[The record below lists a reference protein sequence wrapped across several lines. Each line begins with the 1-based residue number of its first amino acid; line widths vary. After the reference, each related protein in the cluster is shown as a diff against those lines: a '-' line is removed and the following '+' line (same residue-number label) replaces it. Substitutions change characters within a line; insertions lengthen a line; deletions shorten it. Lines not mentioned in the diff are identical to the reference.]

1 MIKSQ
6 EWTVF
11 QSFCLHTSGN
21 LIRPFSNVLYIAA
34 VCAPTPSSFLCR
46 RNLDLRI
53 CQKSCYLY
61 GMIALNWCYIP
72 KQNREYRSQ
81 VLKLFFSGILWCI
94 KNNFLFL
101 FVTWNV
107 FLSPPIFCYLSSI
120 WLMRHLQSFVQGWS
134 VLHKHF
140 ALFLSLSMSIFK
152 YYIFFVCFH
161 FSW

>member
-1 MIKSQ
+1 MFK
-6 EWTVF
+6 
-11 QSFCLHTSGN
+11 SFCLHTSGN
-21 LIRPFSNVLYIAA
+21 LTRLLSNIFYIAT
-34 VCAPTPSSFLCR
+34 VYAPNPSSFLGN
-46 RNLDLRI
+46 RNSDFRI

-61 GMIALNWCYIP
+61 DITALNWCYIP

-81 VLKLFFSGILWCI
+81 ILNFFFPKIVRCI
-94 KNNFLFL
+94 KNNFIFL

-107 FLSPPIFCYLSSI
+107 FLTPPIFCYLSSI

-140 ALFLSLSMSIFK
+140 ALSLSLSVSVFK
-152 YYIFFVCFH
+152 YYIFCVCFH